1 MGDWI
6 MNLNRLKSNL
16 VNRDWSSKNTKTNI
30 SYIKGKLKQF
40 GLTTPKY
47 LDNGKLTS
55 KQIQAQT
62 KRIVNAINREK
73 DILRKEAN
81 KTTFETYR
89 NKLQKTAEKHNN
101 LVYKKLGYLV
111 NKYNMSENQLN
122 YMIGMDVNINGY
134 KHDDKYT
141 FSRTNSQFQII
152 DLENFYANDIEGIR
166 QRIKQINKLNE
177 RLTNRNI
184 DKEVKKS
191 PQAKA
196 QIEQILREYTQD
208 GYMSSAE
215 AENIM
220 TRFNNMNGIQQ
231 EIFYKMVVSSY
242 TKEKYIISDDEME
255 SFQLNLKNKWNT
267 LINKA
272 SEF

>member
-1 MGDWI
+1 

-30 SYIKGKLKQF
+30 SYIKGKLRQF

-47 LDNGKLTS
+47 LDNGKLTN

-81 KTTFETYR
+81 KTTYENYIK
-89 NKLQKTAEKHNN
+89 KLEKTVEKHNN

-122 YMIGMDVNINGY
+122 YMIGMDVNVNGY
-134 KHDDKYT
+134 KHDNKFT

-152 DLENFYANDIEGIR
+152 DLENFYSNDIGAIKE
-166 QRIKQINKLNE
+166 RIKQINKLNE

-191 PQAKA
+191 SVAKT
-196 QIEQILREYTQD
+196 QIEEILKNYGQE
-208 GYMSSAE
+208 GYLNKSEVNYVM
-215 AENIM
+215 NK
-220 TRFNNMNGIQQ
+220 FNNMNGIQQ
-231 EIFYKMVVSSY
+231 EFFYKMVVSSY

-267 LINKA
+267 LLNKA

>member
-1 MGDWI
+1 

-30 SYIKGKLKQF
+30 SYIKGKLRQF

-47 LDNGKLTS
+47 LDNGKLS
-55 KQIQAQT
+55 NKQIQTQT
-62 KRIVNAINREK
+62 KRILSAINREK

-81 KTTFETYR
+81 KTSYG
-89 NKLQKTAEKHNN
+89 NAMKSLQKTVEKHNK

-111 NKYNMSENQLN
+111 NKYNMNENQLN
-122 YMIGMDVNINGY
+122 YMIGMDVNVNGY
-134 KHDDKYT
+134 KQDNKYT
-141 FSRTNSQFQII
+141 FNRTNSQFQII
-152 DLENFYANDIEGIR
+152 DLENFYSNDIGAIKE
-166 QRIKQINKLNE
+166 RIKQINKFNE

-184 DKEVKKS
+184 DKEVKRS
-191 PQAKA
+191 SEAKT
-196 QIEQILREYTQD
+196 QIEEILKNYEQE
-208 GYMSSAE
+208 GYLNKSEVNYVM
-215 AENIM
+215 NK
-220 TRFNNMNGIQQ
+220 FNNINGIQQ
-231 EIFYKMVVSSY
+231 EFFYKMVVSSY

-267 LINKA
+267 LLNKA

>member
-1 MGDWI
+1 
-6 MNLNRLKSNL
+6 MNLNRFKSNL

-47 LDNGKLTS
+47 LDNGKLS
-55 KQIQAQT
+55 NKQIQAQT
-62 KRIVNAINREK
+62 KRILNAINREK

-81 KTTFETYR
+81 KTSYDNAMKT
-89 NKLQKTAEKHNN
+89 LQKTVEKHNN

-122 YMIGMDVNINGY
+122 YMIGKDVNVNGY

-141 FSRTNSQFQII
+141 FSRTNSRFQIT
-152 DLENFYANDIEGIR
+152 DLENFYSNDIGAIKE
-166 QRIKQINKLNE
+166 RIKQINKLNE

-184 DKEVKKS
+184 DKEVKRS
-191 PQAKA
+191 IGAKT
-196 QIEQILREYTQD
+196 QIEEILKNYGQE
-208 GYMSSAE
+208 GYLNKSEVDYVM
-215 AENIM
+215 NK
-220 TRFNNMNGIQQ
+220 FNNMNGIQQ

-267 LINKA
+267 LLNKA

>member
-1 MGDWI
+1 

-30 SYIKGKLKQF
+30 SYIKGKLRQF

-47 LDNGKLTS
+47 LDNGKLS
-55 KQIQAQT
+55 NKQIQTQT
-62 KRIVNAINREK
+62 KRILNAINREK

-81 KTTFETYR
+81 KTSYD
-89 NKLQKTAEKHNN
+89 NAMKSLQKTVEKHNK

-111 NKYNMSENQLN
+111 NKYNMNENQLN
-122 YMIGMDVNINGY
+122 YMLGLDVNVNGY
-134 KHDDKYT
+134 RHDNKYT

-152 DLENFYANDIEGIR
+152 DLENFYSNDIGAIKE
-166 QRIKQINKLNE
+166 RIKQINKFNE

-184 DKEVKKS
+184 DKEVKRS
-191 PQAKA
+191 SEAKA
-196 QIEQILREYTQD
+196 QIEEILKNYGQE
-208 GYMSSAE
+208 GYLNKSEVNYVM
-215 AENIM
+215 NK
-220 TRFNNMNGIQQ
+220 FNNLNGIQQ
-231 EIFYKMVVSSY
+231 EFFYKMVVSSY
-242 TKEKYIISDDEME
+242 TKDKYIISDDEME

-267 LINKA
+267 LLNKA

>member
-1 MGDWI
+1 

-30 SYIKGKLKQF
+30 SYIKGKLRQF

-47 LDNGKLTS
+47 LDNGKLTN

-81 KTTFETYR
+81 KTTYENYIK
-89 NKLQKTAEKHNN
+89 KLEKTVEKHNN

-122 YMIGMDVNINGY
+122 YMIGMVVNVNGY
-134 KHDDKYT
+134 KHDNKFT
-141 FSRTNSQFQII
+141 FARTNSQFQII
-152 DLENFYANDIEGIR
+152 DLENFYSNDIGAIKE
-166 QRIKQINKLNE
+166 RIKQINKFNE

-184 DKEVKKS
+184 DKEVKRSIGAKS
-191 PQAKA
+191 
-196 QIEQILREYTQD
+196 QIEEILKNYGQE
-208 GYMSSAE
+208 GYLNKSEVDYVM
-215 AENIM
+215 NK
-220 TRFNNMNGIQQ
+220 FNNMNGLQQ

-267 LINKA
+267 LLNKA

>member
-1 MGDWI
+1 

-30 SYIKGKLKQF
+30 SYIKGKLRQF

-47 LDNGKLTS
+47 LDNGKLS
-55 KQIQAQT
+55 NKQIQAQT
-62 KRIVNAINREK
+62 KRILNAINREK

-81 KTTFETYR
+81 KTSYDNAMRT
-89 NKLQKTAEKHNN
+89 LQKTVEKHNK

-111 NKYNMSENQLN
+111 NKYNMNENQLN
-122 YMIGMDVNINGY
+122 YILGLDVNVNGY
-134 KHDDKYT
+134 RHDNKYT
-141 FSRTNSQFQII
+141 FNRTNSQFQII
-152 DLENFYANDIEGIR
+152 DLENFYSNDIGTIKE
-166 QRIKQINKLNE
+166 RIKQINKFNE

-191 PQAKA
+191 SEAKA
-196 QIEQILREYTQD
+196 QIEEILKNYGQE
-208 GYMSSAE
+208 GYLNKSEVNYVM
-215 AENIM
+215 NK
-220 TRFNNMNGIQQ
+220 FNNMNGLQQ

-242 TKEKYIISDDEME
+242 TKEKYIIGDDEME

-267 LINKA
+267 LLNKS

>member
-16 VNRDWSSKNTKTNI
+16 VNRDWGSKSTKTNI

-47 LDNGKLTS
+47 LDNGKLTN

-62 KRIVNAINREK
+62 KRIINAINREK

-81 KTTFETYR
+81 KTTFETYMK
-89 NKLQKTAEKHNN
+89 KLQKTVEKHNN

-122 YMIGMDVNINGY
+122 YMIGRDVNVNGY
-134 KHDDKYT
+134 KQKDKFT
-141 FSRTNSQFQII
+141 FNRTNSQFQII
-152 DLENFYANDIEGIR
+152 GLENYYSNDIEAIKGRIR
-166 QRIKQINKLNE
+166 QINKFNE
-177 RLTNRNI
+177 RLTNKNI
-184 DKEVKKS
+184 DKEVKS
-191 PQAKA
+191 SSEAKT
-196 QIEQILREYTQD
+196 QIEEILREYLQEE
-208 GYMSSAE
+208 YMDDIE

-220 TRFNNMNGIQQ
+220 TRFNNLNGIQQ

-242 TKEKYIISDDEME
+242 TKKKYKIFKDEME

-267 LINKA
+267 LLNKA

>member
-1 MGDWI
+1 
-6 MNLNRLKSNL
+6 MNLNRIKKNIT
-16 VNRDWSSKNTKTNI
+16 NRDWNSKSKETNI
-30 SYIKGKLKQF
+30 KYIKQKLNQF
-40 GLTTPKY
+40 NLPIPKY
-47 LDNGKLTS
+47 LNNGKLTRNEIKS
-55 KQIQAQT
+55 NTNKLLKAIEKQLD
-62 KRIVNAINREK
+62 INRK
-73 DILRKEAN
+73 VIN
-81 KTTFETYR
+81 ETSYD
-89 NKLQKTAEKHNN
+89 NAMKSLQKTVEKHNK

-122 YMIGMDVNINGY
+122 YMIGMDVNVNGY

-152 DLENFYANDIEGIR
+152 DLENFYVNDIGAIKE
-166 QRIKQINKLNE
+166 RIKQINKLNE

-184 DKEVKKS
+184 DKEVKNS
-191 PQAKA
+191 INAKA
-196 QIEQILREYTQD
+196 KIEEILREYVQE

-215 AENIM
+215 AENII
-220 TRFNNMNGIQQ
+220 TRFNNLNGIQQ

-242 TKEKYIISDDEME
+242 TKEKYIIGDDEME

-267 LINKA
+267 LLNKA

>member
-1 MGDWI
+1 

-47 LDNGKLTS
+47 LDNGKLTN

-62 KRIVNAINREK
+62 KRILNAINREK
-73 DILRKEAN
+73 DILRKAAN
-81 KTTFETYR
+81 KTSYD
-89 NKLQKTAEKHNN
+89 NAMKSLQKTVEKHNK

-111 NKYNMSENQLN
+111 NKYNMCENQLN
-122 YMIGMDVNINGY
+122 YMIGMDVNVNGY
-134 KHDDKYT
+134 KHDNKFT

-152 DLENFYANDIEGIR
+152 DLENFYSNDIGAIKE
-166 QRIKQINKLNE
+166 RIKQINKLNE

-191 PQAKA
+191 SLAIT
-196 QIEQILREYTQD
+196 QIEEILKNYGQE
-208 GYMSSAE
+208 GYLNKSEVNYVM
-215 AENIM
+215 NK
-220 TRFNNMNGIQQ
+220 FNNMNGIQQ
-231 EIFYKMVVSSY
+231 EFFYKMVVSSF
-242 TKEKYIISDDEME
+242 TKEKYIIADDEME

-267 LINKA
+267 LLNKA

>member
-1 MGDWI
+1 

-30 SYIKGKLKQF
+30 SYIKGKLRQF

-47 LDNGKLTS
+47 LDNGKLS
-55 KQIQAQT
+55 NKQIQAQT
-62 KRIVNAINREK
+62 KRILNAINREK
-73 DILRKEAN
+73 DILRKEAS
-81 KTTFETYR
+81 KTTVD
-89 NKLQKTAEKHNN
+89 NAMKSLQKTVEKHNK

-122 YMIGMDVNINGY
+122 YMIGREVNVKGY
-134 KHDDKYT
+134 KYQDKYT

-152 DLENFYANDIEGIR
+152 DLENFYASDIKAIKG
-166 QRIKQINKLNE
+166 RIKQINKLNE

-184 DKEVKKS
+184 DKEIKNS
-191 PQAKA
+191 
-196 QIEQILREYTQD
+196 IETKTQLKEILSNYTQE
-208 GYMSSAE
+208 GFMNNAE
-215 AENIM
+215 AKNII

-231 EIFYKMVVSSY
+231 EFFYKMVVTSF
-242 TKEKYIISDDEME
+242 TKQKYIIADDEME

-267 LINKA
+267 LLNRA

>member
-1 MGDWI
+1 

-16 VNRDWSSKNTKTNI
+16 VNRDWSSKSTKTNI

-40 GLTTPKY
+40 GLNTPKY
-47 LDNGKLTS
+47 LNSGKLS
-55 KQIQAQT
+55 NKQIQAQT
-62 KRIVNAINREK
+62 KRILNAINREK

-81 KTTFETYR
+81 KTSYDNAMKT
-89 NKLQKTAEKHNN
+89 LQKTVEKHNN

-122 YMIGMDVNINGY
+122 YMIGKDVNVNGY
-134 KHDDKYT
+134 KHDNKYT
-141 FSRTNSQFQII
+141 FNRTNSQFQII
-152 DLENFYANDIEGIR
+152 NLENFYSNDIGTIKE
-166 QRIKQINKLNE
+166 RIKQINKFNE

-191 PQAKA
+191 SEAKA
-196 QIEQILREYTQD
+196 QIEEILKNYGQEDYLNKSEVN
-208 GYMSSAE
+208 Y
-215 AENIM
+215 IM
-220 TRFNNMNGIQQ
+220 NKFNNMNGIQQ
-231 EIFYKMVVSSY
+231 EFFYKMVVSSF
-242 TKEKYIISDDEME
+242 TKQKYIIGDDEME

-267 LINKA
+267 LLNKA

>member
-1 MGDWI
+1 

-30 SYIKGKLKQF
+30 SYIKGKLRQF
-40 GLTTPKY
+40 GLNTPKY
-47 LDNGKLTS
+47 LDNGKLTN

-81 KTTFETYR
+81 KTTYENYIK
-89 NKLQKTAEKHNN
+89 KLEKTVEKHNN

-122 YMIGMDVNINGY
+122 YMIGMDVNVNGY
-134 KHDDKYT
+134 KHDNKFT

-152 DLENFYANDIEGIR
+152 DLENFYSNDIGAINE
-166 QRIKQINKLNE
+166 RIKQINKLNE

-191 PQAKA
+191 SVAKT
-196 QIEQILREYTQD
+196 QIEEILKNYGQE
-208 GYMSSAE
+208 GYLNKSEVNYVM
-215 AENIM
+215 NK
-220 TRFNNMNGIQQ
+220 FNNMNGIQQ
-231 EIFYKMVVSSY
+231 EFFYKMVVSSY

-267 LINKA
+267 LLNKA

>member
-1 MGDWI
+1 MD
-6 MNLNRLKSNL
+6 LNRIKKNIINRNWNGDKKDSNYLKQ
-16 VNRDWSSKNTKTNI
+16 
-30 SYIKGKLKQF
+30 KLNQF
-40 GLTTPKY
+40 GLYVPKY
-47 LDNGKLTS
+47 VKNGKLNQ
-55 KQIQAQT
+55 KQIKAQT
-62 KRIVNAINREK
+62 NKLLKAIDK
-73 DILRKEAN
+73 QQDILRVEAN
-81 KTTFETYR
+81 NFTYEKAM
-89 NKLQKTAEKHNN
+89 NKLQKTVEKHNK

-122 YMIGMDVNINGY
+122 YMIGRDVNVKGY

-152 DLENFYANDIEGIR
+152 DLENFYGNDTEAIR

-196 QIEQILREYTQD
+196 QIEEILKNYGQE
-208 GYMSSAE
+208 GYLNKSEVDYVM
-215 AENIM
+215 NK
-220 TRFNNMNGIQQ
+220 FNNLNGIQQ

-242 TKEKYIISDDEME
+242 TKEKYIIGDDEME

-267 LINKA
+267 LLNRA
-272 SEF
+272 SEL

>member
-1 MGDWI
+1 

-16 VNRDWSSKNTKTNI
+16 VNRDRSSKNTKTNI

-40 GLTTPKY
+40 GLSTPKY
-47 LDNGKLTS
+47 LDNGKLTN

-81 KTTFETYR
+81 KTSY
-89 NKLQKTAEKHNN
+89 NNAMKSLQKTVEKHNN

-122 YMIGMDVNINGY
+122 YMIGRDVNINGY
-134 KHDDKYT
+134 KHKDKFT
-141 FSRTNSQFQII
+141 FSRTNTQFQII
-152 DLENFYANDIEGIR
+152 NLENYYSNDIEAIR
-166 QRIKQINKLNE
+166 GRIRQINKFNE

-184 DKEVKKS
+184 DKEVKRSLEAKS
-191 PQAKA
+191 
-196 QIEQILREYTQD
+196 QIEEILREYVQE
-208 GYMSSAE
+208 GFMSSAE
-215 AENIM
+215 AENII
-220 TRFNNMNGIQQ
+220 TRFNNLNGIQQ

-267 LINKA
+267 LLNKA

>member
-1 MGDWI
+1 

-30 SYIKGKLKQF
+30 SYIKGKLRQF

-47 LDNGKLTS
+47 LNSGKLTN
-55 KQIQAQT
+55 KQIQTQT
-62 KRIVNAINREK
+62 KRIINAINREK
-73 DILRKEAN
+73 DILRKEAS
-81 KTTFETYR
+81 KTTVENAMKT
-89 NKLQKTAEKHNN
+89 LQKTVEKHNN

-122 YMIGMDVNINGY
+122 YMLGRDANVKGY
-134 KHDDKYT
+134 KYQDKFT
-141 FSRTNSQFQII
+141 FSRNNSQFQII
-152 DLENFYANDIEGIR
+152 DLENFYASDIATIKE
-166 QRIKQINKLNE
+166 RIKQINKLNE

-191 PQAKA
+191 PQAKT
-196 QIEQILREYTQD
+196 QIEEILRNYEQEGFIT
-208 GYMSSAE
+208 SAE
-215 AENIM
+215 AKNII
-220 TRFNNMNGIQQ
+220 TRLNNLNGIQQ
-231 EIFYKMVVSSY
+231 EFFYKMVVSSF
-242 TKEKYIISDDEME
+242 TKQKYIIADDEMD

-267 LINKA
+267 LLNKS

>member
-1 MGDWI
+1 

-30 SYIKGKLKQF
+30 SYIKGKLRQF

-47 LDNGKLTS
+47 LDNGKLTN

-81 KTTFETYR
+81 KTTYENYIK
-89 NKLQKTAEKHNN
+89 KLEKTVEKHNN

-122 YMIGMDVNINGY
+122 YMIGMDVNVNGY
-134 KHDDKYT
+134 KHDNKYT

-152 DLENFYANDIEGIR
+152 DLENFYANDIEAIR
-166 QRIKQINKLNE
+166 NRIRQINKLNE

-184 DKEVKKS
+184 DKEVKRS
-191 PQAKA
+191 LEAKT
-196 QIEQILREYTQD
+196 QIEEILREYVQE
-208 GYMSSAE
+208 GFMSSAE
-215 AENIM
+215 AENII
-220 TRFNNMNGIQQ
+220 TRFNNLNGIQQ

-242 TKEKYIISDDEME
+242 TKEKYIIGDDEME

-267 LINKA
+267 LLNKA

>member
-1 MGDWI
+1 

-47 LDNGKLTS
+47 LDNGKLTN

-62 KRIVNAINREK
+62 KRILNAINREK

-81 KTTFETYR
+81 KSTVDKYMKT
-89 NKLQKTAEKHNN
+89 LQKTVEKHNN

-111 NKYNMSENQLN
+111 NKYNMNENQLN
-122 YMIGMDVNINGY
+122 YMIGRDVNVKGY
-134 KHDDKYT
+134 KYDDKYS
-141 FSRTNSQFQII
+141 FARTNSQFQII
-152 DLENFYANDIEGIR
+152 DLENFYASDIGAIKE
-166 QRIKQINKLNE
+166 RIKQINKLNE

-191 PQAKA
+191 LGSKSQIKEILGNYEQEGYVNKA
-196 QIEQILREYTQD
+196 EK
-208 GYMSSAE
+208 
-215 AENIM
+215 ENIIS
-220 TRFNNMNGIQQ
+220 RFNNLNGIQQ
-231 EIFYKMVVSSY
+231 EFFYKIVVSSY
-242 TKEKYIISDDEME
+242 TKEKYIIGDDELE

-267 LINKA
+267 LLNKA

>member
-1 MGDWI
+1 

-30 SYIKGKLKQF
+30 SYIKGKLRQF

-47 LDNGKLTS
+47 LDNGKLS
-55 KQIQAQT
+55 NKQIQAQT
-62 KRIVNAINREK
+62 KRILNAINREK

-81 KTTFETYR
+81 NRSYDNAMKS
-89 NKLQKTAEKHNN
+89 LQKTVEKHNN

-122 YMIGMDVNINGY
+122 YMIGREVNINGY
-134 KHDDKYT
+134 KHKDKFT
-141 FSRTNSQFQII
+141 FNRTNTQFQII
-152 DLENFYANDIEGIR
+152 GLENYYSENIKAIR
-166 QRIKQINKLNE
+166 GRIKQINKFNE

-184 DKEVKKS
+184 DKELKS
-191 PQAKA
+191 SPEAKT
-196 QIEQILREYTQD
+196 QIEEILREYVQE
-208 GYMSSAE
+208 GFMSSVE
-215 AENIM
+215 AENII
-220 TRFNNMNGIQQ
+220 TRFNNLNGIQE

-267 LINKA
+267 LLNKA